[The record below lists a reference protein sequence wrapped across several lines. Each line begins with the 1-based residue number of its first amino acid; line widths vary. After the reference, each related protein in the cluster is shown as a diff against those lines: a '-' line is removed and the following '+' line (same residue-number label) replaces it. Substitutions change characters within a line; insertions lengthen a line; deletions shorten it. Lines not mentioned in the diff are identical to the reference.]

1 TVEVANLALV
11 GLARLQQRPNRSDQ
25 LRTIFDQL
33 FSSHGED
40 VELGSA
46 NHKTEVFEEATNLVL
61 KIPLDLHQQ
70 RAARQQG
77 SDRMTVNIFDA
88 HFFEPA
94 RLHDAGDASC
104 IVTVTL
110 INLHLQIPPWRG
122 APHHHG
128 QSKSFKLRPQ
138 PSSRRASLQANPNCL
153 S

>member
-1 TVEVANLALV
+1 MPRQPQHLAVEVANLALD

-25 LRTIFDQL
+25 LRTIFNQL
-33 FSSHGED
+33 LSSHGED

-88 HFFEPA
+88 YFFEPA
-94 RLHDAGDASC
+94 RLHDASDASC
-104 IVTVTL
+104 IVSIAL
-110 INLHLQIPPWRG
+110 IDLHFE
-122 APHHHG
+122 H
-128 QSKSFKLRPQ
+128 RPAAT
-138 PSSRRASLQANPNCL
+138 PIDTDHR
-153 S
+153 